1 MTEGNSTM
9 ERLDTKLV
17 NGTLAT
23 SEGVMRADIGI
34 AEGKIAAIGR
44 TGSLP
49 DAKEVI
55 DITDR
60 VVLPGGIDTHV
71 HSGDPG
77 ADQMFGA
84 AMGAEALKEWDGFAD
99 TTQAAALGGVTTVV
113 DMPFQLPTTTDPETF
128 DIKLSSIGPRAYVD
142 FALWVTCKPD
152 DVSSIAPLRQK
163 GIIGYKLVMQQSVA
177 EFMPY
182 HHDGALCE
190 ALKEIRKT
198 GLTSTIHAESQD
210 MIHTL
215 EEKLKAEGRND
226 PRAFLD
232 CHPPITELEAV
243 NRALFIAK
251 QLGARI
257 NIAHCSLAEG
267 LDMVDRAKQEGMDVT
282 VESCP
287 QYFLLDE
294 SIFDEKGTLAKLSP
308 ALRDRQNVELMWQ
321 KMREGKVDCMG
332 SDHVPYP
339 LVFKQ
344 GDIWQS
350 LAGIPGIQ
358 TMIPLLLCEG
368 VNRGRIDLAQFVK
381 VTSEGAARIC
391 GLYPRKGSTQ
401 IGADADL
408 AVYDLKNEREVKLEE
423 QYKVEWTLYEGKK
436 AVYPEKV
443 FVRGRKVVDG
453 GRVVGERGYGR
464 LCAPVSIA

>member
-1 MTEGNSTM
+1 MEG
-9 ERLDTKLV
+9 LDTKLV
-17 NGTLAT
+17 NGALAT
-23 SEGVMRADIGI
+23 SEGVMEVDIGI
-34 AEGKIAAIGR
+34 AGGRIAAIGR
-44 TGSLP
+44 PGSLP
-49 DAKEVI
+49 DASEVI
-55 DITDR
+55 DMEGK

-99 TTQAAALGGVTTVV
+99 TTQAAALGGVTTVA
-113 DMPFQLPTTTDPETF
+113 DMPFQFPTTTDPETF
-128 DIKLSSIGPRAYVD
+128 DAKLASISPRAYVD
-142 FALWVTCKPD
+142 FALWVTCQPED
-152 DVSSIAPLRQK
+152 LSHIVPLKEK
-163 GIIGYKLVMQQSVA
+163 GIVGYKLVMQQSVA

-190 ALKEIRKT
+190 ALQEIKKT
-198 GLTSTIHAESQD
+198 GLTSTIHAESQEI
-210 MIHTL
+210 IHTL

-257 NIAHCSLAEG
+257 NIAHCSLSEG
-267 LDMVDRAKQEGMDVT
+267 LDMVDRAKQEGVDVT

-287 QYFLLDE
+287 HYFILDE

-308 ALRDRQNVELMWQ
+308 ALRDRQNVDRMWE
-321 KMREGKVDCMG
+321 KVREGKVDCMG
-332 SDHVPYP
+332 SDHIGYP
-339 LVFKQ
+339 LAFKQ

-358 TMIPLLLCEG
+358 TMIPLLLGEG
-368 VNRGRIDLAQFVK
+368 VNKGRMDLPELVK
-381 VTSEGAARIC
+381 VTSEGPARVC
-391 GLYPRKGSTQ
+391 SLYPRKGSAQ

-408 AVYDLKNEREVKLEE
+408 AVYDLKAVREVALED
-423 QYKVEWTLYEGKK
+423 QYKVEWSLYEGRK

-443 FVRGRKVVDG
+443 FVRGKRVVDNG
-453 GRVVGERGYGR
+453 KVVGERGYGE
-464 LCAPVSIA
+464 LSSPMSTL

>member
-1 MTEGNSTM
+1 MEG
-9 ERLDTKLV
+9 LDTKLV
-17 NGTLAT
+17 NGALAT
-23 SEGVMRADIGI
+23 SEGVMEVDIGI
-34 AEGKIAAIGR
+34 AGGRIAAIGR
-44 TGSLP
+44 PGSLP
-49 DAKEVI
+49 DASEVI
-55 DITDR
+55 DMEGK

-113 DMPFQLPTTTDPETF
+113 DMPFQFPTTTDPETF
-128 DIKLSSIGPRAYVD
+128 DAKLASISPRAYVD
-142 FALWVTCKPD
+142 FALWVTCQPED
-152 DVSSIAPLRQK
+152 LSHIVPLKEK
-163 GIIGYKLVMQQSVA
+163 GIVGYKLVMQQSVA

-190 ALKEIRKT
+190 ALEEIKKT
-198 GLTSTIHAESQD
+198 GLTSTIHAESQEI
-210 MIHTL
+210 IHTL

-267 LDMVDRAKQEGMDVT
+267 LDMVDRAKQEGVDVT

-287 QYFLLDE
+287 HYFILDE

-308 ALRDRQNVELMWQ
+308 ALRDRQNVDRMWE
-321 KMREGKVDCMG
+321 KVREGKVDCMG
-332 SDHVPYP
+332 SDHIGYP
-339 LVFKQ
+339 LAFKQ

-358 TMIPLLLCEG
+358 TMIPLLLGEG
-368 VNRGRIDLAQFVK
+368 VNKGRMDLPELVK
-381 VTSEGAARIC
+381 VTSEGPARVC
-391 GLYPRKGSTQ
+391 SLYPRKGSAQ

-408 AVYDLKNEREVKLEE
+408 AVYDLKAVREVALED
-423 QYKVEWTLYEGKK
+423 QYKVEWSLYEGRRV
-436 AVYPEKV
+436 VYPEKV
-443 FVRGRKVVDG
+443 LVRGKMVVDNG
-453 GRVVGERGYGR
+453 KVVGERGYGE
-464 LCAPVSIA
+464 LSSPVRAS